1 MKKVF
6 RLEAV
11 LDKEKGLEFL
21 LEEIPVLK
29 ESEKAIVLDTE
40 DFKTVYKERGE
51 KRYSIC
57 IDEPKHFTVFGL
69 SKIIGIKGFFTNKE
83 KAKEIARYE
92 VKKYLLDKKKFYFD
106 MIDKINT
113 NYFKN

>member
-51 KRYSIC
+51 KTYSIC
-57 IDEPKHFTVFGL
+57 IDEPIQFTVFGL

-83 KAKEIARYE
+83 KAKKIARNE
-92 VKKYLLDKKKFYFD
+92 VKKYLLGKKEFYNEL
-106 MIDKINT
+106 INEINT
-113 NYFKN
+113 NN